1 MWKIHPLRTF
11 IHSCPIGDGLIGA
24 PVVNRFGKILGITI
38 ARSKDTAT
46 VNFGMRL
53 EELKKELA
61 KLAEGANSEVIICA
75 LHQ

>member
-1 MWKIHPLRTF
+1 
-11 IHSCPIGDGLIGA
+11 
-24 PVVNRFGKILGITI
+24 
-38 ARSKDTAT
+38 